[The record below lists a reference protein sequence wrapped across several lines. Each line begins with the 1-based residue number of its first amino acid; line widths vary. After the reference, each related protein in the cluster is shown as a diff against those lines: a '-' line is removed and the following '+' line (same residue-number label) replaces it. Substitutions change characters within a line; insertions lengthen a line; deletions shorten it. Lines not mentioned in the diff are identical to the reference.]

1 MSRRF
6 AAPLTAVDRV
16 GTCTATR
23 VEAVKEIVADDP
35 YLAGHY
41 PDFTI
46 YPGVFTLES
55 VHQAVRLWAREHR
68 GGHATAD
75 LVRIDSLSFAA
86 PLLPGDTLHIGCDV
100 AGDADDPHLVR
111 VRARCTRGDG
121 TLAARAT
128 LGLRIREEGDPAP
141 APGAV
146 PAAGTAPAP
155 APGAAPV
162 VDHAPVLDHATVR
175 RVLPHRHPVLLVDEV
190 AELVPGEHVVAT
202 KAVAGSEPCYAD
214 LAEDL
219 PGSAYAY
226 PASLLVESFGQSGAV
241 LWLRTAEAAGT
252 PVRGTLVFGSARDV
266 SITGSAR
273 PGQVLRHVVR
283 IDRTIGDNVLME
295 GEIWA
300 GGERIATVGS
310 VLAAVRGGLSAAAP

>member
-35 YLAGHY
+35 YLVGHY

-86 PLLPGDTLHIGCDV
+86 PLLPGDTVHVGCDV
-100 AGDADDPHLVR
+100 TEDGDDPHLVR
-111 VRARCTRGDG
+111 VRARCTRKDG

-128 LGLRIREEGDPAP
+128 LGLRLREESAP
-141 APGAV
+141 V
-146 PAAGTAPAP
+146 TGTAPAP
-155 APGAAPV
+155 APGTAPGTGTGPAAGT
-162 VDHAPVLDHATVR
+162 APVLDHAAVR

-190 AELVPGEHVVAT
+190 AELVPGERIVAT
-202 KAVAGSEPCYAD
+202 KAVTGSEPCYAD

-273 PGQVLRHVVR
+273 PGQLLRHVVR
-283 IDRTIGDNVLME
+283 IDRTVGDNVLME

-300 GGERIATVGS
+300 GDERIATVGS
-310 VLAAVRGGLSAAAP
+310 VLAAVRDGLSAATP